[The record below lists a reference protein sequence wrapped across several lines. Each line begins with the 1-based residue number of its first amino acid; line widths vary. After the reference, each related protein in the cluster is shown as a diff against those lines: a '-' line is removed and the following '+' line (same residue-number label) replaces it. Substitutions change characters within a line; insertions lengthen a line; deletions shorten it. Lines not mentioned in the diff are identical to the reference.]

1 MAIHDDDE
9 GTGRLGSHINL
20 APARLGLE
28 IDATNPASLR
38 QLCAQVVVAAMDN
51 TWGNWSPKGE
61 FIAPNLVF
69 AMGAMNWNEFWVT
82 KNNNRNTRRYIR
94 PTNPAP
100 GVAVVAPPAPAL
112 GNAQYIPPEKYYFPV
127 NNASNDPEMQSS
139 GLPYGI
145 NKCIEYRN
153 ALISSRNADIRDAG
167 QMINNVYNGCA
178 LANIMYDPL
187 QAAIP
192 AYMNGLSLQEQL
204 KVSAALLFQA
214 VCEYPRSIR
223 AFYGNSA
230 ADRFYRNA
238 QYQF

>member
-9 GTGRLGSHINL
+9 GTGRLGSHMNL

-51 TWGNWSPKGE
+51 TWANWSPKGE

-82 KNNNRNTRRYIR
+82 RNSNRRTRRYIR
-94 PTNPAP
+94 QTNPNVGGG
-100 GVAVVAPPAPAL
+100 GVAPVAPVL
-112 GNAQYIPPEKYYFPV
+112 GDPQYIPPEKYYFPV
-127 NNASNDPEMQSS
+127 NNANDDPEMQFS

-167 QMINNVYNGCA
+167 EMINNIYNGCA
-178 LANIMYDPL
+178 AANVMYNPA
-187 QAAIP
+187 QAGNQ
-192 AYMNGLSLQEQL
+192 AYLNGLSLQEQL

-223 AFYGNSA
+223 AFYGNA
-230 ADRFYRNA
+230 AAGAFFRVPYK
-238 QYQF
+238 